1 MSTILI
7 IDDNE
12 AICSAL
18 GILLSLYE
26 LESVYAHTPAA
37 GLEVL
42 DTRNIDLIIQ
52 DMNFTED
59 TTSGEEGEQL
69 FATIRQRYP
78 ALPIVLLTA
87 WTHLETAVNLVKS
100 GAADYLAKPWDDDK
114 LLTTIRN
121 LLELSQVRS
130 ALDYKLEEEA
140 ASRHSLNEFDLCGT
154 VFESSAMTRLIQL
167 AVQVADSDLPV
178 LVTGP
183 SGTGKEKIAE
193 IVHANS
199 RRTGEMVRT
208 NAGAMQN

>member
-100 GAADYLAKPWDDDK
+100 GAADYLAKPWDDISSRTFQPA
-114 LLTTIRN
+114 TT
-121 LLELSQVRS
+121 SVS
-130 ALDYKLEEEA
+130 K
-140 ASRHSLNEFDLCGT
+140 
-154 VFESSAMTRLIQL
+154 
-167 AVQVADSDLPV
+167 
-178 LVTGP
+178 P
-183 SGTGKEKIAE
+183 SPTGTGK
-193 IVHANS
+193 S
-199 RRTGEMVRT
+199 VRSGVPSGRSKSSDGNGT
-208 NAGAMQN
+208 SK